1 VPGDGEP
8 FASMFAAR
16 KAWTLAF
23 AAALAVAALT
33 PTLDRLAA
41 SRGDGRRVD
50 ALGAAPPSEL
60 STRLQA
66 TWSLDPTIRDRL
78 DRLGPLLAS
87 WQTVGGCG
95 AGASTGTG
103 GIKWIGRN
111 VTGGLFHVELQSAY
125 LHTDYGY
132 NLIETALVT
141 RDLTPVWNLGLSV
154 PYLYKHLPDPR
165 MGYPAL
171 ANKGPGDVGVLLTR
185 RLGTINDW
193 STTLFVGVPTGAHDA
208 TFPGTTSLI
217 QQDRQLGLG
226 PHATTVVTASLI
238 VDHTLDQT
246 WGLAVVGGTA
256 SWRGGENEL
265 GNYRA
270 PSASLYGYAGYFL
283 GPLVP
288 AFGVTVTGV
297 AGHDRNESTEQTTP
311 VFIAAANASLEW
323 STDWLAVILGGTVPY
338 GYTNSVQGSPPAW
351 ALAPWSV
358 ALGVAFA
365 PF

>member
-1 VPGDGEP
+1 M
-8 FASMFAAR
+8 AAAR
-16 KAWTLAF
+16 KAWTLALAVALS
-23 AAALAVAALT
+23 AAALY
-33 PTLDRLAA
+33 PTVDRLVA
-41 SRGDGRRVD
+41 SRGAARRVD
-50 ALGAAPPSEL
+50 AFSAAPASEI
-60 STRLQA
+60 STRLSS
-66 TWSLDPTIRDRL
+66 TTNLGPSIRARL

-87 WQTVGGCG
+87 WETVGGCG

-111 VTGGLFHVELQSAY
+111 VSGGLFHVELQSAY

-154 PYLYKHLPDPR
+154 PYLYKYLPDPR
-165 MGYPAL
+165 GYHL

-193 STTLFVGVPTGAHDA
+193 STTLFVGAPTGAHDA
-208 TFPGTTSLI
+208 TYPGTTSLLP
-217 QQDRQLGLG
+217 QDRQLGLG

-238 VDHTLDQT
+238 VDHTMDQT
-246 WGLAVVGGTA
+246 WGVAVVGGTVG
-256 SWRGGENEL
+256 WRGGENEL

-288 AFGVTVTGV
+288 AFGVTVTGA
-297 AGHDRNESTEQTTP
+297 AGHDRNESTEQATP
-311 VFIAAANASLEW
+311 VFLAAANASLEW
-323 STDWLAVILGGTVPY
+323 STDWLAVILGGSVPY
-338 GYTNSVQGSPPAW
+338 GYTNSVQGSLPAW
-351 ALAPWSV
+351 ALAPWTL